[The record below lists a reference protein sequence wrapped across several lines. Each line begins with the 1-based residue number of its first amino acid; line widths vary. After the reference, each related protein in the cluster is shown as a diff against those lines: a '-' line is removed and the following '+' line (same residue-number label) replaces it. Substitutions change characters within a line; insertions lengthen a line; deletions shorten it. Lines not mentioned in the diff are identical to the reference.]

1 MKILSCQNTISFV
14 DSITCVKKKDIL
26 YNSVSSFEDKE
37 ILVTIERQ
45 DELKNQDVLVVQS
58 LSNNVNNAIIELLFT
73 LDIVRMSSP
82 RSINLLITYMAYSRQ
97 DVSENNKVSFSA
109 KIVANLLSLN
119 YISKIYVVDIH
130 AGQTMGFF
138 NIPSSNIDIE
148 EYIYEM
154 LTKKFKKSD
163 VVLVC
168 PNSAIVKKIIS
179 MSEKLGINYSIVL
192 KYRPAASQNKILSL
206 IGADVAQ
213 KDCVIIDD
221 IVDSAGTLVNIS
233 EKLAKQGANSINAII
248 THGIF
253 SHKSIERLKNSYI
266 NKLYVSNTINS
277 DEKIRYIKQIESFSI
292 SDYVIDKIINDM

>member
-1 MKILSCQNTISFV
+1 MKILSCQNAISFV
-14 DSITCVKKKDIL
+14 DSITNVRKKDIL

-37 ILVTIERQ
+37 MLVTIEKQ
-45 DELKNQDVLVVQS
+45 EELRNQDILVVQS

-73 LDIVRMSSP
+73 LDIVRMSLP
-82 RSINLLITYMAYSRQ
+82 RSIKLLITYMGYSRQ
-97 DVSENNKVSFSA
+97 DSPEDNKEPFSA
-109 KIVANLLSLN
+109 KIIANLLSLN

-130 AGQTMGFF
+130 AAQTMGFF
-138 NIPSSNIDIE
+138 NVPSANVDLE

-154 LTKKFKKSD
+154 LRKKFKKSD

-168 PNSAIVKKIIS
+168 PNSAIVKKIIY

-206 IGADVAQ
+206 IGANVAK

-221 IVDSAGTLVNIS
+221 IVDSAGTLANVS

-253 SHKSIERLKNSYI
+253 SHKSIDRLKNSYI
-266 NKLYVSNTINS
+266 SRLYVSNTINS
-277 DEKIRYIKQIESFSI
+277 DEKIRYIKQVEVFSI
-292 SDYVIDKIINDM
+292 SDYVIDKILNDI